1 MNIPKD
7 PYMLLSFINTKLR
20 DDFDSLENFCESYNV
35 NIKEIEEIYW
45 EINYIKKLIW
55 RKDANLII
63 DEAFFCFQS
72 KFINSF

>member
-35 NIKEIEEIYW
+35 NIKEIEEKLQNVGYK
-45 EINYIKKLIW
+45 YIKEENQFK
-55 RKDANLII
+55 A
-63 DEAFFCFQS
+63 
-72 KFINSF
+72 